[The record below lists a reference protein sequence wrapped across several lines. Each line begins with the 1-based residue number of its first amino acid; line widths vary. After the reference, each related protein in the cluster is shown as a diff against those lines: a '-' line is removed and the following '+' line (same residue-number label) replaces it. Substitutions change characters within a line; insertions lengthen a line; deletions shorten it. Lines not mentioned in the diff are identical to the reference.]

1 LGRLNVLLPRLI
13 RLRLLMLRLM
23 LRMAVLR
30 LVLLRLMML
39 LFAGIELLRFAG
51 RERFAGHRR
60 LIAIPIAIT
69 VVVAVIGRLI
79 AARVARL
86 RLEIGLRLAKLFLR
100 RGDQTEIMFSVLII
114 IFGGNRISRT
124 LRVAGKLEIFFG
136 DVGRRAADF
145 YVLPV
150 GFVNSR
156 QRILVMATTLTVTTA
171 HTLVVVLTVSHDLLF
186 RQPLN
191 LRRMDNR
198 RFASPEC
205 LFTKPLR
212 PLPLIA
218 SRNSSNR
225 LQADQDRSA
234 PNRPPTSSPQTSRI
248 PSKVAPTGGSPAV
261 SQTSGRARDILI
273 ERAEP
278 NIFRDLNLVIPY
290 ANPAFASTW
299 PALPTSRSQLFAA
312 NFLSQPWRVPLRGV
326 KGNAAP

>member
-191 LRRMDNR
+191 LRHMDSA
-198 RFASPEC
+198 ASLHP
-205 LFTKPLR
+205 
-212 PLPLIA
+212 
-218 SRNSSNR
+218 SV
-225 LQADQDRSA
+225 
-234 PNRPPTSSPQTSRI
+234 SSPKCQFNQS
-248 PSKVAPTGGSPAV
+248 V
-261 SQTSGRARDILI
+261 S
-273 ERAEP
+273 
-278 NIFRDLNLVIPY
+278 
-290 ANPAFASTW
+290 
-299 PALPTSRSQLFAA
+299 SRSPFAHCR
-312 NFLSQPWRVPLRGV
+312 S
-326 KGNAAP
+326 

>member
-1 LGRLNVLLPRLI
+1 MGRLNMLLPRLI

-23 LRMAVLR
+23 LWLTVLR

-39 LFAGIELLRFAG
+39 LFAGIELLLLAG
-51 RERFAGHRR
+51 CERFAGHMR
-60 LIAIPIAIT
+60 LIAIPVAIT
-69 VVVAVIGRLI
+69 LVIAVIRRCI

-86 RLEIGLRLAKLFLR
+86 LLEIRLRLAKLFLR
-100 RGDQTEIMFSVLII
+100 RGDQTEVMFSVLII
-114 IFGGNRISRT
+114 IFGGNRISRA
-124 LRVAGKLEIFFG
+124 LRVAGQLEIFFG

-156 QRILVMATTLTVTTA
+156 QRILVMATTLTITTA

-191 LRRMDNR
+191 LRPMDSA
-198 RFASPEC
+198 ASLHPSVSSPKC
-205 LFTKPLR
+205 QFTKSVR

-248 PSKVAPTGGSPAV
+248 LSKAPLPAAYPQCRKLLAV
-261 SQTSGRARDILI
+261 RAISLMS
-273 ERAEP
+273 AP
-278 NIFRDLNLVIPY
+278 NRIS
-290 ANPAFASTW
+290 FAI
-299 PALPTSRSQLFAA
+299 
-312 NFLSQPWRVPLRGV
+312 
-326 KGNAAP
+326 